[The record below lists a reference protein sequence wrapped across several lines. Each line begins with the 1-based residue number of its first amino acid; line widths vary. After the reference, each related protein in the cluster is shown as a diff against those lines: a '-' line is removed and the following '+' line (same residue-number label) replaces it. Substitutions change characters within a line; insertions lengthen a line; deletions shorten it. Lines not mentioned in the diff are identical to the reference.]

1 MKSVAGMS
9 ISVAVIRD
17 IVKILEQV
25 KMKEKKK
32 AGGFVAE
39 IL

>member
-9 ISVAVIRD
+9 ISVAAIRD

-25 KMKEKKK
+25 KMKDKKK
-32 AGGFVAE
+32 KKKKQVV
-39 IL
+39 L